1 MPKNIILNSLKES
14 FSVIWKN
21 KALFVLLFVLQV
33 IFFAVF
39 SSINVAYQT
48 KILEN
53 MKSITT
59 YLSQQKLD
67 ESSVTSNI
75 LQRKN
80 ILGDDPLSISRN
92 FNEILLN
99 FRIYIVYVFALL
111 IFFLSMAWSMAH
123 MLMHKNNF
131 KQLAKTFFKSLLV
144 LSFYLGLIFSFFLSL
159 LNIIFTQIASE
170 SAKLFTKYIPF
181 LIFSII
187 LVYFMFISLAL
198 IIKTELRNIVQR
210 TLSIGIRKMHY
221 ISAVY
226 VICIILFGIPIVLLY
241 YFLEQNMFIVML
253 SLILIVFSF
262 VFGRILMANVVEKL
276 EN

>member
-1 MPKNIILNSLKES
+1 
-14 FSVIWKN
+14 
-21 KALFVLLFVLQV
+21 
-33 IFFAVF
+33 
-39 SSINVAYQT
+39 
-48 KILEN
+48 

-99 FRIYIVYVFALL
+99 FRIYLIYVFALL
-111 IFFLSMAWSMAH
+111 IFFLSLAWSITH
-123 MLMHKNNF
+123 MVMHKDSF
-131 KQLAKTFFKSLLV
+131 KQLAKNFFKSLLV

-159 LNIIFTQIASE
+159 LSIAFTQIASE

-210 TLSIGIRKMHY
+210 TLSTGIRRMHY

-226 VICIILFGIPIVLLY
+226 FICIVLFVIPIAFLY

-253 SLILIVFSF
+253 SLILMVFSF
-262 VFGRILMANVVEKL
+262 VFGRILIINVVEKL